1 MGKIGI
7 TYNYWAPNWT
17 ESLEEY
23 QSRIERAA
31 AIGFD
36 LMSFAQDIPLLFSRD
51 QQQQLLDTAKKH
63 GVKLNYMGGLL
74 PDQDLN
80 SDSEEDRRRG
90 IEHLQNVA
98 KKLSEMQEGADLC
111 GALTGVMRQGL
122 GGRDKQRCWEH
133 CVEGMKEAIKA
144 AEDHGVTF
152 HIEVLNRFE
161 HFLINTCE
169 EALRF
174 LEEVGSPSLKM
185 LLDTYHMNIEED
197 SLGEAIV
204 KAGDHLGV
212 FHIGENNRRPP
223 GRGHIPWDE
232 VVSALKK
239 IDFDRDT
246 VMEPIVHPGGGVGAV
261 LAVWR
266 DMTDGRD
273 LDEAAREGLEFYR
286 RKLAAA

>member
-1 MGKIGI
+1 MGRIGI
-7 TYNYWAPNWT
+7 TYNYWAPNWMD
-17 ESLEEY
+17 SLEEY
-23 QSRIERAA
+23 LSRIPRAA

-36 LMSFAQDIPLLFSRD
+36 LMSFSQEIPLMYSRD
-51 QQQQLLDTAKKH
+51 QQQQLLDTAEKH
-63 GVKLNYMGGLL
+63 GIKLNYMAGLL
-74 PDQDLN
+74 PNQDLN

-90 IEHLQNVA
+90 IEHLQNLA
-98 KKLSEMQEGADLC
+98 TRASEMQEGADLC

-122 GGRDKQRCWEH
+122 GKRDKQVCWDH
-133 CVEGMKEAIKA
+133 CVEGMREAIKV

-161 HFLINTCE
+161 HFLINTCD

-174 LEEVGSPSLKM
+174 IEEVGSPNLKM

-204 KAGDHLGV
+204 RAGDHLGL

-232 VVSALKK
+232 VVSALKE
-239 IDFDRDT
+239 IDYDGDT
-246 VMEPIVHPGGGVGAV
+246 VMEPIVHPGGDVGPV

-286 RKLAAA
+286 QKLAEA

>member
-1 MGKIGI
+1 MGRIGI
-7 TYNYWAPNWT
+7 TYTYWAPNWT

-23 QSRIERAA
+23 QSRIGRAA

-36 LMSFAQDIPLLFSRD
+36 LMSFAQDVPLEFSED
-51 QQQQLLDTAKKH
+51 QKRQLLDTAEKH
-63 GVKLNYMGGLL
+63 GVKLNYMAGLR
-74 PDQDLN
+74 PDRDLN

-90 IEHLQNVA
+90 IEHLQNLA

-122 GGRDKQRCWEH
+122 GKRDKQRCWDH
-133 CVEGMKEAIKA
+133 CVTGMKEAIKA

-174 LEEVGSPSLKM
+174 IEEVGSTNLKM

-204 KAGDHLGV
+204 KAGDHLGM

-232 VVSALKK
+232 VVSALKR
-239 IDFDRDT
+239 IDYDRDT
-246 VMEPIVHPGGGVGAV
+246 VMEPIVHPGGGIGPV

-286 RKLAAA
+286 QKLASA